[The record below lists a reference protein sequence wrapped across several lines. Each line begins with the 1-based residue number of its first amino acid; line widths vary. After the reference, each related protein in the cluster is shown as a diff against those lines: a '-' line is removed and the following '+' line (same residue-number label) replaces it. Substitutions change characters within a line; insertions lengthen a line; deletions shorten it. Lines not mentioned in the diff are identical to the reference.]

1 MSAMPIDRTN
11 FLENSRVPDPER
23 PAIDP
28 GVSAPNQLG
37 SAVRIQGEIFG
48 QQDMFVDG
56 EVAGSMTLPEHTL
69 TIGPKGRV
77 KANIKAR
84 KLVLVGT
91 VEGNIEAGERIE
103 LRGTC
108 HVMGDV
114 RSPRIKI
121 ENGAY
126 IKGTIEVLQTQRA
139 KATAKA

>member
-1 MSAMPIDRTN
+1 MSAMPIDRPN
-11 FLENSRVPDPER
+11 FLENGRVPEPER

-28 GVSAPNQLG
+28 GVAAPNQLG
-37 SAVRIQGEIFG
+37 SAVRIQGEIYG
-48 QQDMFVDG
+48 QQDMYVDG
-56 EVAGSMTLPEHTL
+56 EVAGSMSLPEHTL
-69 TIGPKGRV
+69 TIGAKGRV

-126 IKGTIEVLQTQRA
+126 IKGTIEVLQSAA
-139 KATAKA
+139 KAMGKA